1 MKDFT
6 AGFMTC
12 VVLAVAFKIAKY
24 KFMEFLKKD
33 NKHLF

>member
-1 MKDFT
+1 MNDFT

-12 VVLAVAFKIAKY
+12 VALAVVFKIAKY
-24 KFMEFLKKD
+24 KLMEFLKKD